1 MSNGELHIGVY
12 VDAENIRYNGGYS
25 MRYDILRRFAGRE
38 GEARLLRL
46 NTYMAVDDER
56 MKRDRE
62 YRERIR
68 GYQQAVRDLGW
79 KIIEK
84 PVRWFVDEEGNSMS
98 KANAD
103 LDLAV
108 DVMLQSERLD
118 QVLLVTGDGDF
129 LQVVRA
135 LQNKGCRV
143 EVLAFRNVSR
153 ELQHE
158 ADAFYSGYLVPGL
171 IPSRG
176 DARVP
181 WGELG
186 SRIRGICIR
195 WEADRGFGFIR
206 FLTAI
211 SARLWV
217 TDTRQEDSPYESAFV
232 HISDLPRELD
242 TDDLPSRDIIL
253 EFDLESS
260 ETEKGGFIARRCT
273 VVNRYDGRTGGLS
286 KLPDRAV
293 AMEREEEEG
302 PPSEGE
308 AKEIAA
314 VADPS

>member
-12 VDAENIRYNGGYS
+12 VDAENIRYNGGYA
-25 MRYDILRRFAGRE
+25 MRYDVLRRFAGRE
-38 GEARLLRL
+38 AEARLLRL
-46 NTYMAVDDER
+46 NTYMAVDGER

-153 ELQHE
+153 ELQYE
-158 ADAFYSGYLVPGL
+158 ADAFYPGYLVPGL
-171 IPSRG
+171 IPTRG
-176 DARVP
+176 DVRVP
-181 WGELG
+181 WGEIG
-186 SRIRGICIR
+186 SRIRGICIS

-206 FLTAI
+206 FLTGI

-242 TDDLPSRDIIL
+242 MDDLPSRDIIL

-260 ETEKGGFIARRCT
+260 ETEKGGFVARRCT
-273 VVNRYDGRTGGLS
+273 VVNRYDGRTGGLLKQPERIS
-286 KLPDRAV
+286 STERGEDAGFARQDEAEEHEAV
-293 AMEREEEEG
+293 AE
-302 PPSEGE
+302 PS
-308 AKEIAA
+308 
-314 VADPS
+314 